1 MILLKLKP
9 CASRHAMKKMEIL
22 DRGLEKILVNCIW
35 GKRACEKFL
44 QLHLL
49 NNAIKKKKKKIRA
62 SLVAQW

>member
-1 MILLKLKP
+1 
-9 CASRHAMKKMEIL
+9 MKKMEIL

-35 GKRACEKFL
+35 GKWACEKFL